1 MFVEYRG
8 KTRKVKKL
16 VGGGFQLDLS
26 GKKITNIS
34 QIKGLDQLTDLIIL
48 DLSYNNI
55 SEIHGLDSLKDL
67 KKLDLDGNK
76 ITEIKGL
83 DNLTK
88 LETLNLGQNNIN
100 ELKGLQ
106 KLENLKHLRLR
117 QNPVTEWME
126 TNFGTRYYEQGVVEY
141 CRKEIEG
148 EDYNSSRVEK
158 LINQTTNDIERM
170 IKATPQEWKD
180 SGKEALKKLIQMYNT
195 VARLLGALFRKVYD
209 RTMFYDLLGKLFSR
223 NPEFFDSR
231 FSNEYNFWIAPIFST
246 KVEMESY
253 ILENYCFFEGEYFI
267 SKLNGNF
274 TYGKFKISGRIYA
287 TNYRII
293 GLGNYEYRKGRG
305 SPQLEFLG
313 TRNIES
319 ELIDLFTF
327 LTGKVTN
334 LYVWINS
341 LMGRDLNS
349 KEIPI
354 FGYQFPIF
362 HAKEIKLTNKS
373 LKIDQYRVKV
383 NRLDNES
390 KAGLI
395 ERSRAIFTQIS
406 NNLMENKK

>member
-1 MFVEYRG
+1 MSVQYRG
-8 KTRKVKKL
+8 KTRKVKKF
-16 VGGGFQLDLS
+16 VGGGFQLNLS
-26 GKKITNIS
+26 GKKITDIS

-55 SEIHGLDSLKDL
+55 SEINGLDSLHDL
-67 KKLDLDGNK
+67 KKLDLEGNK

-88 LETLNLGQNNIN
+88 LKTLNLSQNNIN

-106 KLENLKHLRLR
+106 NLKNLENLRIR

-126 TNFGTRYYEQGVVEY
+126 ANFGTRYYEQGVVEY

-148 EDYNSSRVEK
+148 EDYDSSRVEN
-158 LINQTTNDIERM
+158 LINQTMNDIERM
-170 IKATPQEWKD
+170 IKATPQEWKG
-180 SGKEALKKLIQMYNT
+180 SGKEALKKLIHMYNT
-195 VARLLGALFRKVYD
+195 VARILRALFKKLYD

-246 KVEMESY
+246 KFEMESY
-253 ILENYCFFEGEYFI
+253 ILENYCFIEGEYFT
-267 SKLNGNF
+267 SRFNGTF
-274 TYGKFKISGRIYA
+274 TYGKYTISGRIYA

-293 GLGNYEYRKGRG
+293 GHGNYEIRKGRG
-305 SPQLEFLG
+305 HLDVEYILRDTDFVLM
-313 TRNIES
+313 
-319 ELIDLFTF
+319 DLLTF
-327 LTGKVTN
+327 LRGKVTN
-334 LYVWINS
+334 VYAWINS

-349 KEIPI
+349 KEFPI

-362 HAKEIKLTNKS
+362 HAKKIKLTNKS
-373 LKIDQYRVKV
+373 LKIDQYHVKV

-390 KAGLI
+390 KTEFI
-395 ERSRAIFTQIS
+395 ERSLAIFTQIS